1 MRTAFAAIVFASLHF
16 ATPDAHL
23 RARRAMEEAK
33 QTANPVRLLVL
44 AMQIKDS
51 LDEALRADPENVQ
64 VRLDLVRF
72 YMTTPKIVGGH
83 WNEARAEAE
92 EIAKRDAVLGTFARG
107 YILYRQGDF
116 GPARIEL
123 REAVRTA
130 KDPATKALAQKWLG
144 WLSQE
149 TQQWDEAFAMFEA
162 LRASDASAT
171 YEIARTSVFCSC
183 EIERGRAAVREYLRG
198 KDREHVDEAKKLLA
212 KLTPSA
218 NRRRAP

>member
-23 RARRAMEEAK
+23 KARKAMEEAK

-44 AMQIKDS
+44 AMQIRDS
-51 LDEALRADPENVQ
+51 LEEALRANPENVQ

-72 YMTTPKIVGGH
+72 YMTAPGLIGGDH
-83 WNEARAEAE
+83 GNARAEAE
-92 EIAKRDAVLGTFARG
+92 EIAKRDAALGTFARG
-107 YILYRQGDF
+107 YIFYRRKEYGA
-116 GPARIEL
+116 GRLEL
-123 REAVRTA
+123 REAVRMA

-149 TQQWDEAFAMFEA
+149 TQEWDEAFAMFEA
-162 LRASDASAT
+162 LRASDATAT

-183 EIERGRAAVREYLRG
+183 ELERGRAAVREYLRG

-218 NRRRAP
+218 DRPRAP